1 MSLAHIAVF
10 VLAALLYNWIAPAR
24 WRGWLLMIASVLAI
38 YWLQPQTPTRQLDFF
53 FPTATLVIAFMSWLF
68 TRQERSL
75 AREDWAALGV
85 MCGLVLL
92 ISSTRYLV
100 PELRLTSRPPDIL
113 AVSIALTLIIGLNLA
128 LWRLLRS
135 RPLLLSFSILVI
147 VALFVIL
154 KFEPLAVW
162 FSGILR
168 AWQGQDV
175 SLATSADLN
184 WLGFS
189 YIAFRLIHTL
199 RDRQTGQLPDLTLR
213 EYLTYIIFFPT
224 YTAGPIDRAE
234 RFAPDYRDLPVL
246 TASQAVVGLGRILI
260 GLLKKFVIADS
271 LALISLDATS
281 AAQAVSAGGLWV
293 LLYAYTFRLFFDFS
307 GYTDIAIGIGIL
319 YGITLPENFNR
330 PYLKSSITAFWQSWH
345 MTLSNWVRFYIF
357 SPLSRWLL
365 GQSKRPPLILVLLIC
380 HLATMIVIGLWH
392 GITWTFLIWGL
403 WHGLGLFIHKL
414 WSDRTRRW
422 YRGLQQRPKLWKG
435 WTVAGVVL
443 TFHFVVLGW
452 VWFAL
457 PDAGLALAVLG
468 GLFGL

>member
-1 MSLAHIAVF
+1 
-10 VLAALLYNWIAPAR
+10 
-24 WRGWLLMIASVLAI
+24 
-38 YWLQPQTPTRQLDFF
+38 
-53 FPTATLVIAFMSWLF
+53 
-68 TRQERSL
+68 
-75 AREDWAALGV
+75 
-85 MCGLVLL
+85 
-92 ISSTRYLV
+92 
-100 PELRLTSRPPDIL
+100 
-113 AVSIALTLIIGLNLA
+113 
-128 LWRLLRS
+128 
-135 RPLLLSFSILVI
+135 
-147 VALFVIL
+147 
-154 KFEPLAVW
+154 
-162 FSGILR
+162 
-168 AWQGQDV
+168 
-175 SLATSADLN
+175 
-184 WLGFS
+184 
-189 YIAFRLIHTL
+189 
-199 RDRQTGQLPDLTLR
+199 
-213 EYLTYIIFFPT
+213 
-224 YTAGPIDRAE
+224 
-234 RFAPDYRDLPVL
+234 
-246 TASQAVVGLGRILI
+246 
-260 GLLKKFVIADS
+260 
-271 LALISLDATS
+271 
-281 AAQAVSAGGLWV
+281 V

-422 YRGLQQRPKLWKG
+422 YRGLQQRPRLWKG
-435 WTVAGVVL
+435 WTVAAVGL